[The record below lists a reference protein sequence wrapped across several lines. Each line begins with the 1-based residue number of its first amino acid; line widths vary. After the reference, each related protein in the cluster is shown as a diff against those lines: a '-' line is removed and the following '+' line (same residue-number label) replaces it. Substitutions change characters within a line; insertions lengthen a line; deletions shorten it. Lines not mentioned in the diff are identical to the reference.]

1 MNRFLALSAVVGSLC
16 TSEVIALGAGSDEY
30 VRTEL
35 IEVIHVE
42 PIECN
47 FFRLAAN
54 RSFEIRWI
62 EAFEELWNAKP
73 LEPLHEDPVG
83 SGFYPGEVL
92 TTPESVDEHRLKRA
106 YGTDLARFNRAV
118 DRLDSAYRRDSK
130 RLMKLSTG
138 ALWGWNG
145 HSISVYGYVLKS
157 APAVGDLVFVS
168 SVQGSC
174 VYKGNDRV
182 TFPRNL
188 RKRNCEGDQVV
199 TAPFGD
205 FTISTYCLPWPK
217 FKRGEPRFAR
227 RFLLNDPKTTIQRRP
242 TCDQY
247 FSVYAENDPDAHRS
261 VVNVVT
267 GVKRAQE
274 RDKPS
279 SWTPSDWKGVPV
291 VSRTGWRPVPCT
303 VTQSAEG
310 KVIVS
315 ATADIN
321 RGGFLR
327 VRVFSNDA
335 NEKPARQL
343 EVSHSF
349 GEVIPLPGVE
359 SSGGKV
365 TTHQWSL
372 GLCDSTDSQIKPCI
386 QLELPRQPYGVSAE
400 LECLMVSVEKP

>member
-1 MNRFLALSAVVGSLC
+1 MNRFFALIAVVSALC
-16 TSEVIALGAGSDEY
+16 ASEVNALDAGSDEF

-54 RSFEIRWI
+54 RSVEIQWI
-62 EAFEELWNAKP
+62 EEFEDLWNAKP
-73 LEPLHEDPVG
+73 LEPLHEDPPG
-83 SGFYPGEVL
+83 SNRYPGEVL

-106 YGTDLARFNRAV
+106 YGTELTAYNRAV

-145 HSISVYGYVLKS
+145 HSISIYGYVLKS
-157 APAVGDLVFVS
+157 TPVVGDLVFVS

-174 VYKGNDRV
+174 VYKGDDQV
-182 TFPRNL
+182 KFTRNS
-188 RKRNCEGDQVV
+188 RKRDCKGDQVV
-199 TAPFGD
+199 TAPFGE
-205 FTISTYCLPWPK
+205 FTVGKYCLPTQK
-217 FKRGEPRFAR
+217 VKRGAPRYAR
-227 RFLLNDPKTTIQRRP
+227 RFQLIDPKIIVQRRP

-247 FSVYAENDPDAHRS
+247 FSVYAEKNPDAHRS

-267 GVKRAQE
+267 SVKRARE

-310 KVIVS
+310 KVVIS
-315 ATADIN
+315 ATSEIN

-327 VRVFSNDA
+327 ARIFSNDA
-335 NEKPARQL
+335 DEKPARQL
-343 EVSHSF
+343 EVSHPF
-349 GEVIPLPGVE
+349 GEVIPLPGAQ

-365 TTHQWSL
+365 TTHQWSV
-372 GLCDSTDSQIKPCI
+372 GVCDSTDSQIKPCI